1 MVPEISTTLQVNR
14 TSPTYGSF
22 TILTY
27 HLNQHLDLHTR
38 AEWFWDKDGAQT
50 RHGAH
55 YGEIAVG
62 HNVVPNPWINF
73 RPEIHGDFAPLSDP
87 RAQLIANEAN

>member
-62 HNVVPNPWINF
+62 HNVVPIRGSISALRYMETLPLF
-73 RPEIHGDFAPLSDP
+73 RI
-87 RAQLIANEAN
+87 RALN